1 LRQNTTKGIYF
12 VAGYTWAHAID
23 TSGSNR
29 QFNIQNSFDPAAER
43 SNSDSDIRNRFTFA
57 LTYELPSK
65 SGFAQML
72 QGWHLNGIFTL
83 KAARRFSSTTASTI
97 SAAPGNLMTTGTSPA
112 IPTTFIGQK
121 PILSPT
127 SPRTALP
134 SIPTMNM

>member
-29 QFNIQNSFDPAAER
+29 QFNIQNSYDPAVER

-72 QGWHLNGIFTL
+72 QGM
-83 KAARRFSSTTASTI
+83 STASLPIREGTPIFFYDSFDDI
-97 SAAPGNLMTTGTSPA
+97 SGTGEFSDHWNITGD
-112 IPTTFIGQK
+112 PTTFIGRK
-121 PILSPT
+121 PLLFPT
-127 SPRTALP
+127 SRRTALP
-134 SIPTMNM
+134 SIPMMNT

>member
-1 LRQNTTKGIYF
+1 MKSCRSGLILVVAFANDTAGDEQSGRPFVGQSPALSNIYELANGADSIYHGLQVTLRQNTTKGIYF

-29 QFNIQNSFDPAAER
+29 QFNIQDSYDPAAER

-72 QGWHLNGIFTL
+72 
-83 KAARRFSSTTASTI
+83 
-97 SAAPGNLMTTGTSPA
+97 
-112 IPTTFIGQK
+112 
-121 PILSPT
+121 
-127 SPRTALP
+127 
-134 SIPTMNM
+134 